1 VTPQSFLEADELR
14 HITPLKIRLLFGELV
29 QWQWVE
35 LGDERGL
42 LFWMPR
48 ANSQWDTGK
57 YPLAQHV
64 IYPAFVA
71 SASAGLSDIAARQ
84 IVELTRGESFVVK
97 TIDDGIVAA
106 LRSAAGAVRPMRF
119 ERALITFCASRAVAT
134 TAAGESPNDADELH
148 CFASIPDSARAL
160 LDEHDVYSAN
170 DLATM
175 FSAGDARCWTIS
187 RANVAV
193 AIALSFPNAPRL
205 HEIGSLYV
213 HPSAR
218 RAGHG
223 KRLVRATLA
232 DLSARGLSVR
242 YVVDAQNAASIALAE
257 RSGLREVMRL
267 AHWFV
272 Q

>member
-1 VTPQSFLEADELR
+1 M
-14 HITPLKIRLLFGELV
+14 RLLFGELV
-29 QWQWVE
+29 QWRWVE

-48 ANSQWDTGK
+48 AKSQWDTGK

-64 IYPAFVA
+64 VYPAFA
-71 SASAGLSDIAARQ
+71 SGASPSLCGMAARQ
-84 IVELTRGESFVVK
+84 ILELTHCESFVVK

-106 LRSAAGAVRPMRF
+106 LQALVGAARSMRF
-119 ERALITFCASRAVAT
+119 ERALITFSRNGAVAT
-134 TAAGESPNDADELH
+134 TAAGDSPNDTDELH

-160 LDEHDVYSAN
+160 LDAHDVYSPS

-175 FSAGDARCWTIS
+175 FSSGDARCWTVS
-187 RANVAV
+187 RANVPV
-193 AIALSFPNAPRL
+193 AIALSFPNTTRL

-213 HPSAR
+213 HPNVR
-218 RAGHG
+218 RAGLG
-223 KRLVRATLA
+223 RRLVCAALA

-257 RSGLREVMRL
+257 RCNLREAMRL

-272 Q
+272 A